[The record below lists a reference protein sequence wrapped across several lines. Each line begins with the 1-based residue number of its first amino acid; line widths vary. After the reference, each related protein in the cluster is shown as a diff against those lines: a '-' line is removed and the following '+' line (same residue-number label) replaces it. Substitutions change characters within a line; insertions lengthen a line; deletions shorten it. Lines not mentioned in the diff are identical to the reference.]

1 MSVHPTAAAL
11 LAAGLLAS
19 AAAQAEVGVTA
30 DLGTTGAG
38 VHLVLPMEARLNG
51 RFGLNYLKHDFTRRS
66 GALDYDLKG
75 QLQSADVLFDW
86 YLRDNSSFHVT
97 AGLVYNGS
105 NFDTK
110 ARPDSAGGFTL
121 NGTSYSASDVGVL
134 AGRVDFRKAAPY
146 LGIGWGNALAPAR
159 HWNFSFD
166 AGVFYQGTPNVH
178 LTSTGC
184 TTSSAVCGALARDV
198 EAERARLQHDAS
210 NFKLYP
216 VLRASLS
223 YQF

>member
-1 MSVHPTAAAL
+1 MSLHPTAAAL
-11 LAAGLLAS
+11 FAAGLLAS
-19 AAAQAEVGVTA
+19 AAAGAQVGVTA

-38 VHLVLPMEARLNG
+38 AHLVVPMEATLNG

-66 GALDYDLKG
+66 GAVDYDLKG
-75 QLQSADVLFDW
+75 KLQGADVLFDW
-86 YLRDNSSFHVT
+86 YLRDNSSFHLT

-110 ARPDSAGGFTL
+110 AKPDSMGNFTL
-121 NGTSYSASDVGVL
+121 NGKPYSASDVGVL

-159 HWNFSFD
+159 HWNVNVD
-166 AGVFYQGTPNVH
+166 VGVFYQGTPNVQ
-178 LTSTGC
+178 LSSSGC
-184 TTSSAVCGALARDV
+184 TTATALCGALARDV
-198 EAERARLQHDAS
+198 EAERARLQQDVS
-210 NFKLYP
+210 RYKLYP